1 MISRLWRGGAI
12 FPAIAFFVC
21 ALSCAS
27 SSEATI
33 RYEVSLN
40 HPEQHLF
47 HVTMTIPNV
56 NGEVEVEIPAWN
68 ALYQIRDF
76 AADVGNCHRYVEEV
90 LLRMTDRH
98 FIMNRRPALARPA
111 KRAH

>member
-1 MISRLWRGGAI
+1 VISRLWRGGAT
-12 FPAIAFFVC
+12 FPAITFFVC

-76 AADVGNCHRYVEEV
+76 GSHIQHVEASAGTTKTLTEKV
-90 LLRMTDRH
+90 DKQT
-98 FIMNRRPALARPA
+98 
-111 KRAH
+111 